1 MNYKNYP
8 SLGSRQLSISGYI
21 IKLKPIPIPNLGIE
35 LGKFVDDFCF

>member
-21 IKLKPIPIPNLGIE
+21 IKLEPIPNLGIE